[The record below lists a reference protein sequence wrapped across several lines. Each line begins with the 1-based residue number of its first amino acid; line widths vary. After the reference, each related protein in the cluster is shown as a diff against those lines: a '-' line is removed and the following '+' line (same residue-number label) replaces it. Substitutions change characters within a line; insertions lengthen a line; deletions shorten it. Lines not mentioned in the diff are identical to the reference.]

1 MEVGW
6 EGVARGLGSVRGGD
20 RRPAPVG
27 WPVEGPDPGR
37 RVEEE
42 EAAAEEEEAAAGE
55 EEGVPVPSRR
65 KEPGITVRMNMK
77 MLLDYSQRTQRLL
90 NRYVAG

>member
-6 EGVARGLGSVRGGD
+6 EGAARGLGSVRGGD

-27 WPVEGPDPGR
+27 WLVEGPDPGR
-37 RVEEE
+37 RGE
-42 EAAAEEEEAAAGE
+42 EAEE

-65 KEPGITVRMNMK
+65 KEPGITVRMSMK
-77 MLLDYSQRTQRLL
+77 MLPDYSQRTQRLL
-90 NRYVAG
+90 NRYVDG